1 MHRLIAVPFAALL
14 MTTAAF
20 AQSTPNTA
28 QSTLAANPQILT
40 TVPSGS
46 VTVTDW
52 YKQSVYDPAGNKI
65 GDVTD
70 VLVSDDGRVTAVM
83 VGVGGFLGIG
93 EKDVALS
100 FNAIKRTVK
109 DNKTTLTLG
118 TTKDA
123 LKAAQGFKYDRNTT
137 TWMPEASK

>member
-1 MHRLIAVPFAALL
+1 MSRLIAVPFAALL

-20 AQSTPNTA
+20 GQSTPT
-28 QSTLAANPQILT
+28 TNPQILT
-40 TVPSGS
+40 AVPSGS

-52 YKQSVYDPAGNKI
+52 YKQGVYDHAGNRI

-70 VLVSDDGRVTAVM
+70 VLVSDDGHVTAVM

-100 FNAIKRTVK
+100 FNTIKRAVK
-109 DNKTTLTLG
+109 DHKTTLTLE

-137 TWMPEASK
+137 TWMPETSK

>member
-1 MHRLIAVPFAALL
+1 MSRLIAVPFAALL

-20 AQSTPNTA
+20 AQSTPT
-28 QSTLAANPQILT
+28 TNPQLLT
-40 TVPSGS
+40 AVPSGS

-65 GDVTD
+65 GDVAD

-100 FNAIKRTVK
+100 FNAIKRTVN
-109 DNKTTLTLG
+109 DNKTTLTLE
-118 TTKDA
+118 TSKDA

-137 TWMPEASK
+137 TWMPETSK

>member
-1 MHRLIAVPFAALL
+1 MSRLIAVSFAALL

-20 AQSTPNTA
+20 AQSTLT
-28 QSTLAANPQILT
+28 TNPQILT
-40 TVPSGS
+40 AVPSGS

-52 YKQSVYDPAGNKI
+52 YKQTVYDPAGNKI

-70 VLVSDDGRVTAVM
+70 VLVSDDGHVTAVM

-100 FNAIKRTVK
+100 FNAIKRAVK
-109 DNKTTLTLG
+109 DNKTTLTLE

-137 TWMPEASK
+137 TWMPETSK